1 VSCHVLIANYTQ
13 TVVALLSPPAPS
25 AARSELKKL
34 MMQRNVR
41 KSISDGILT
50 RILAP
55 VTATSG
61 ASTPAPDAEPKE
73 SGSGFRSGAT
83 TPAEDIP
90 VVYVST

>member
-1 VSCHVLIANYTQ
+1 MARANCQ

-34 MMQRNVR
+34 MLQRNVR

-55 VTATSG
+55 PAAASGTTSPTNEG
-61 ASTPAPDAEPKE
+61 ALKDV
-73 SGSGFRSGAT
+73 GGVRSGAT

-90 VVYVST
+90 VVYVRTRRWLS